1 MALPKLTA
9 PTNYDI
15 AEKSQETMRWLREN
29 ILVGYTDQRGPAWW
43 ANMDEGVMPR
53 ESHFPGAVPLKRVT
67 RLLDVRLTKG
77 TSYVEYEDDEGNKQV
92 VRDEENFP
100 IVNQRSGQI
109 FGYPKEGYQIH
120 PYLPTL
126 KGFMDQILDDPS
138 VGIGSAGLLRKGG
151 VAFLSVV
158 MPEAYEVE
166 GFGYVPYLNAL
177 TSADRTRKT
186 TWWDGI
192 IAPICDNTVNS
203 SVLGAYT
210 KVAVR
215 HSKNSLPTV
224 ASLRDRLG
232 IRLAQVGDEAA
243 AGIESLCKVDVT
255 NRQFG
260 RWLDKMVPLVNDDGT
275 PKVKNGLTIAEKKR
289 DELSTLWNNDPKA
302 STWNGTA
309 FGVLQT
315 WNTYDT
321 WNGLVRGADGGRME
335 RNFEHAMTGKS
346 GENDIKALA
355 ALSEVLRKKLV
366 AA

>member
-43 ANMDEGVMPR
+43 AQLDQGNMPK
-53 ESHFPGAVPLKRVT
+53 ESHFPGAVPMRRVI
-67 RLLDVRLTKG
+67 RLLDVKLTKG
-77 TSYVEYEDDEGNKQV
+77 VAYVEYEDDEGHKQV
-92 VRDEENFP
+92 VKDDSNFP

-109 FGYPKEGYQIH
+109 FGYPKSGYTIH

-126 KGFMDQILDDPS
+126 KGFIDKILDDDS
-138 VGIGSAGLLRKGG
+138 VGVGSAGLLRSGG

-158 MPEAYEVE
+158 MPETYEVE
-166 GFGYVPYLNAL
+166 GFGYVPYVNAA

-186 TWWDGI
+186 TFHTGI
-192 IAPICDNTVNS
+192 IAPICDNTYNS

-210 KVAVR
+210 IAGVR

-224 ASLRDRLG
+224 ATLRDRLG
-232 IRLAQVGDEAA
+232 IKLAQTAEEAA
-243 AGIESLCKVDVT
+243 LGIENLVKVDVT
-255 NRQFG
+255 DRQFG

-289 DELSTLWNNDPKA
+289 DELSTLWSSDEKA
-302 STWNGTA
+302 SKWNGTA
-309 FGVLQT
+309 FGVLQVANT
-315 WNTYDT
+315 WDT

-335 RNFEHAMTGKS
+335 RNYTHALLGKS
-346 GENDIKALA
+346 AESDSQALL